1 MKNLES
7 RELKFPIVE
16 DFLTKLKKEF
26 SDRNNK
32 STNIAELKKVKQ
44 RSKTR
49 SLYKSSEGQKDE
61 ISIRK
66 GSELRNSRER

>member
-32 STNIAELKKVKQ
+32 STNIAELKKVK
-44 RSKTR
+44 
-49 SLYKSSEGQKDE
+49 
-61 ISIRK
+61 
-66 GSELRNSRER
+66 